1 MRGTVA
7 LGHVDPNFDLQLH
20 ISSYKENHKTE
31 VLTRAQTHNKRKITL
46 TKISWMNNWH
56 HRGQAQ
62 FYGYIEININT
73 GLAPVSGILGT
84 YSGKEH

>member
-46 TKISWMNNWH
+46 TKIS
-56 HRGQAQ
+56 
-62 FYGYIEININT
+62 
-73 GLAPVSGILGT
+73 
-84 YSGKEH
+84 

>member
-46 TKISWMNNWH
+46 TKI
-56 HRGQAQ
+56 
-62 FYGYIEININT
+62 
-73 GLAPVSGILGT
+73 LASQGPSPVLWL
-84 YSGKEH
+84 H